1 MLPESRDAFSIFC
14 GLKIHSSSG
23 GWSSG
28 KSCDTVSLS
37 DLSFRFSRLVRI
49 GYLAFIAG
57 AVFALPSVLVA
68 QLSPFPEVG
77 LQQSGGQE
85 VPEILP
91 PDLFEPVIK
100 PRQTSADRIV
110 RLFNRDLRDLE
121 EAQADILRQWEEL
134 PKITRETQR
143 TTGFGYYSGNKKA
156 PSKWIQIDMGESV
169 SPDAVALF
177 PVTAQIDGETI
188 YGYGFP
194 PGFRVDIS
202 NDPNFEKFETM
213 VEGRVETTQGARRW
227 PFLREVEGFSG
238 RYIRVS
244 TVGRLWRSPTGQEV
258 FALSE
263 VMILK
268 NGHNVAV
275 GKQVTAFDTYEYSNQ
290 WSIKFVTDGITTL
303 GIPQGGEESPGLGF
317 RASSGDATR
326 TSWVQV
332 DLGEAMAIDE
342 VQIILADNPSTV
354 PDPTVRFPYPMRV
367 EVSEFPDGRKAEL
380 IGRFNP
386 SQISMIGANPLIIPI
401 EDAYGRYVRVT
412 VTGPQKPERINFDLA
427 ELVVYSGTRNVA
439 DGQPIMAPH
448 AVTSGN
454 WKPSYLVDNFT
465 SRRNLL
471 SYGEWLSNLDK
482 RSNLVRRWLEKEEL
496 RLQLV
501 DRTLNQGITAVG
513 TGVAGILGFA
523 LFVLSRGRIRRRKDL
538 EALRQRI
545 ASDLHDDIGSNLSSI
560 ALLAELGKT
569 EVEEPDLVIE
579 ELTDIK
585 KTADKTIESM
595 RDIVWLIRPGEETW
609 AQMLTRFRETAA
621 KLLRAHDYTFNVTGS
636 SSDVRLPLEF
646 KRDLFLIYKESLNNI
661 VRHAKAE
668 KVSIEIDCR
677 RSRLEVTI
685 EDDGIGF
692 NNLDHEFREGN
703 GLRNLRMRA
712 QAIGANLKVRSALT
726 EGTRIHLS
734 VPMP

>member
-1 MLPESRDAFSIFC
+1 M
-14 GLKIHSSSG
+14 SG
-23 GWSSG
+23 G
-28 KSCDTVSLS
+28 CLLLS
-37 DLSFRFSRLVRI
+37 
-49 GYLAFIAG
+49 G
-57 AVFALPSVLVA
+57 AVQA
-68 QLSPFPEVG
+68 QLSPFPEIG
-77 LQQSGGQE
+77 LQQDGGQE
-85 VPEILP
+85 IPEILP
-91 PDLFEPVIK
+91 PDLFEPVIT

-134 PKITRETQR
+134 PKVTRETQR
-143 TTGFGYYSGNKKA
+143 TTGFGYYSGNKKSR
-156 PSKWIQIDMGESV
+156 SKWVQVDMGESV
-169 SPDAVALF
+169 TPDAVALF
-177 PVTAQIDGETI
+177 PVTAQIDGETVF
-188 YGYGFP
+188 GYGFP
-194 PGFRVDIS
+194 PNFRVDIS
-202 NDPNFEKFETM
+202 DDPKFGKYETM
-213 VEGRVETTQGARRW
+213 VEGRVDSPQGARRW
-227 PFLREVEGFSG
+227 PFLREVEGYTG
-238 RYIRVS
+238 RYIRV
-244 TVGRLWRSPTGQEV
+244 TAIGGLWRSPTTGQTA

-275 GKQVTAFDTYEYSNQ
+275 GKKVGALDTYEYSNQ
-290 WSIKFVTDGITTL
+290 WSTEFLTDGITTL
-303 GIPQGGEESPGLGF
+303 GIPQGGEESPGFGF
-317 RASSGDATR
+317 RARSSDSVR
-326 TSWVQV
+326 SSWVQV
-332 DLGEAMAIDE
+332 DLGEPMAIDE
-342 VQIILADNPSTV
+342 VQIILADSPSTV

-367 EVSEFPDGRKAEL
+367 EVSESPDGRNAEL

-386 SQISMIGANPLIIPI
+386 SQISMIGTNPLIIPV

-412 VTGPQKPERINFDLA
+412 VLGPQKPGRINFELA
-427 ELVVYSGTRNVA
+427 ELVVYSGTENVA
-439 DGQPIMAPH
+439 EGQP
-448 AVTSGN
+448 VTSPHTVN
-454 WKPSYLVDNFT
+454 SERWKSEYLVDNFT

-482 RSNLVRRWLEKEEL
+482 RSNLVRRWLEKEEQ
-496 RLQLV
+496 RLELV
-501 DRTLNQGITAVG
+501 DQTLTRGITAVG

-523 LFVLSRGRIRRRKDL
+523 LFVLSRGRVRRRKDL

-569 EVEEPDLVIE
+569 EVDEPDLVIE

-621 KLLRAHDYTFNVTGS
+621 KLLRAHEYTFNVTGS
-636 SSDVRLPLEF
+636 SSDMRLPLEF
-646 KRDLFLIYKESLNNI
+646 KRDLFLIYKETLNNI
-661 VRHAKAE
+661 VRHAEAE

-677 RSRLEVTI
+677 RSRLELTI

-692 NNLDHEFREGN
+692 NNLDQEFREGN

-712 QAIGANLKVRSALT
+712 QAIGASLKVRSALT